1 MKDLSRKV
9 SLFCSIC
16 GNDQFETLDKEYEDM
31 TEAPDSTRFKCSDC
45 GRIFTKSE
53 LLDENEEI
61 INANIEDIQNEAVA
75 EVEKE
80 LKKMF
85 KMFGR

>member
-1 MKDLSRKV
+1 MKDFSRKV
-9 SLFCSIC
+9 SLLCSIC

-45 GRIFTKSE
+45 GRIFTKAE

-85 KMFGR
+85 KKFGR